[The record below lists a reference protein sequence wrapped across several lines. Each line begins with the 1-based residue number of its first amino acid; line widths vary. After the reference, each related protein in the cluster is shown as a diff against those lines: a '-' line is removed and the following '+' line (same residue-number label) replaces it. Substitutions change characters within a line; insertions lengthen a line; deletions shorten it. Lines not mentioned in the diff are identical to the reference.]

1 MCLIFLTLNLNVM
14 CWINDGNTL
23 PFHTDIVNPKF
34 SVNGF
39 FLFHRKAVMITN
51 DLAQSTVMLVN

>member
-23 PFHTDIVNPKF
+23 PFHTDIVNRKF

-39 FLFHRKAVMITN
+39 ILVHRKAVMITN
-51 DLAQSTVMLVN
+51 DLAQSTVIFVN

>member
-23 PFHTDIVNPKF
+23 PFHTDKVNPKF
-34 SVNGF
+34 NVNGVF
-39 FLFHRKAVMITN
+39 NSIEKL
-51 DLAQSTVMLVN
+51 